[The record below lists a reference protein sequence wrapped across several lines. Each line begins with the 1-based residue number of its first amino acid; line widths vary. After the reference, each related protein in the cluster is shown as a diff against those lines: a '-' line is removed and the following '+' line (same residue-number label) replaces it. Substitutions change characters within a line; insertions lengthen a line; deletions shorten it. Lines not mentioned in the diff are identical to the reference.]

1 MKTIGSISYEPD
13 LYICHAPPAAAPYD
27 RDRNQNRDRDS
38 GHDDDRAD
46 DAPDSGTASARRAVG
61 PQHTLNVTV

>member
-13 LYICHAPPAAAPYD
+13 LHICHAPPAAPPYN
-27 RDRNQNRDRDS
+27 RDRGQNRDRDS

-46 DAPDSGTASARRAVG
+46 GAPDSGTASARGATSPRHA
-61 PQHTLNVTV
+61 LNVTV